1 MGSRPMAKE
10 RAEKGT
16 APMVES
22 LTVVIGGT
30 IHGLSG
36 KPAVAGKTRVWT
48 SAALWEEKYII
59 RNENTL
65 HTAHKT

>member
-1 MGSRPMAKE
+1 MAKE

-48 SAALWEEKYII
+48 SAAVWEDK
-59 RNENTL
+59 
-65 HTAHKT
+65 